1 MVVLPKVT
9 VVLLQEIE
17 DLPQERAVLVLRIET
32 LPLVKEVLLV
42 ENVVFH
48 SLFFGGLSP
57 GFRGPFHLGV
67 PALGRQGFAEGG
79 GRGSPAEAGPSQS
92 HGRLLP
98 LNGRVSHGGGGH
110 SPEDGGLA
118 HGDGSFPPGYGGAS
132 HCQGSLALGDASV
145 AHRSRGGQPE
155 PVPGSR
161 LLTCKLRSLFPV
173 ARRPGFK
180 YSTTFV
186 CVDTAH
192 GCFSEACAEGTSRKF
207 KLFTFVK
214 FSVKTLLEKY
224 TAEPIDDSS
233 EEFINFA
240 AILEHILSH
249 RFKGSGSWFSSDG
262 QRSFWEYIRLAC
274 GKVQNNCIASIEN
287 IENISTSRAKA
298 RISGRAWIRVALM
311 EKRLSEYVSTALR
324 DTRTTRRFYD
334 DGAIMLREE
343 ATVLTGMLI
352 GLSAID
358 FSFCLK
364 GETLDGKS
372 PAVIDYTPYLKFT
385 QSYDYLSDEEDRRS
399 VDSSNSEES
408 VPEHPYIPLVTD
420 EESWSNKCRKMEQR
434 FKIVYAQKGYLEE
447 LVRLRES
454 QLKNV
459 ETENKRLRAKVEEL
473 TVQGQQ
479 EKKELEAIVLELQAQ
494 LSALMPCDSSHLVK
508 DLSIPLVNQW
518 STITNNQGD
527 VKLFRR
533 RSFHSLEQLSAEV
546 SLNSDSQ
553 KTEGRQNGDAAW
565 TTAGR
570 HKHHRSSYM
579 SMFLSVGLLFPPP
592 TLKFGKDN
600 TPSMLGLCG
609 SLASL
614 PSSKSLASLKSSE
627 CLVNISAEPSPALSP
642 S

>member
-1 MVVLPKVT
+1 AAAASVALRRGQRVFVGH
-9 VVLLQEIE
+9 
-17 DLPQERAVLVLRIET
+17 RAR
-32 LPLVKEVLLV
+32 
-42 ENVVFH
+42 
-48 SLFFGGLSP
+48 
-57 GFRGPFHLGV
+57 
-67 PALGRQGFAEGG
+67 G
-79 GRGSPAEAGPSQS
+79 GRGPGLDTDPEEAPGPPLDGVGLHS
-92 HGRLLP
+92 HS
-98 LNGRVSHGGGGH
+98 N
-110 SPEDGGLA
+110 
-118 HGDGSFPPGYGGAS
+118 GYGSDIEKAVCS
-132 HCQGSLALGDASV
+132 
-145 AHRSRGGQPE
+145 E
-155 PVPGSR
+155 
-161 LLTCKLRSLFPV
+161 
-173 ARRPGFK
+173 RR
-180 YSTTFV
+180 
-186 CVDTAH
+186 
-192 GCFSEACAEGTSRKF
+192 
-207 KLFTFVK
+207 

-274 GKVQNNCIASIEN
+274 SK
-287 IENISTSRAKA
+287 
-298 RISGRAWIRVALM
+298 GRAWIRVALM

-343 ATVLTGMLI
+343 AQVLTGMLI

-372 PAVIDYTPYLKFT
+372 SAVIDYTPYLKFT

-473 TVQGQQ
+473 TVQTQQ
-479 EKKELEAIVLELQAQ
+479 EKKELEAVVLELQAQ
-494 LSALMPCDSSHLVK
+494 LSALMPCDSSHLAK

-533 RSFHSLEQLSAEV
+533 RSFPSLEQLSAEV

-553 KTEGRQNGDAAW
+553 RTDGRQNGDTAW
-565 TTAGR
+565 TSA
-570 HKHHRSSYM
+570 
-579 SMFLSVGLLFPPP
+579 
-592 TLKFGKDN
+592 GKDN

-614 PSSKSLASLKSSE
+614 PSSKSMASLKSSE
-627 CLVNISAEPSPALSP
+627 CLVNISTEPSPALTP

>member
-1 MVVLPKVT
+1 MESGCVQTAMAMGLTSKKASARSVT
-9 VVLLQEIE
+9 V
-17 DLPQERAVLVLRIET
+17 ERKNLIT
-32 LPLVKEVLLV
+32 
-42 ENVVFH
+42 
-48 SLFFGGLSP
+48 
-57 GFRGPFHLGV
+57 
-67 PALGRQGFAEGG
+67 
-79 GRGSPAEAGPSQS
+79 
-92 HGRLLP
+92 
-98 LNGRVSHGGGGH
+98 
-110 SPEDGGLA
+110 
-118 HGDGSFPPGYGGAS
+118 
-132 HCQGSLALGDASV
+132 
-145 AHRSRGGQPE
+145 
-155 PVPGSR
+155 
-161 LLTCKLRSLFPV
+161 
-173 ARRPGFK
+173 
-180 YSTTFV
+180 V
-186 CVDTAH
+186 C
-192 GCFSEACAEGTSRKF
+192 R
-207 KLFTFVK
+207 

-233 EEFINFA
+233 EEFVNFA

-274 GKVQNNCIASIEN
+274 SKVQNNCIASIEN
-287 IENISTSRAKA
+287 IENISTSRAK
-298 RISGRAWIRVALM
+298 GRAWIRVALM

-364 GETLDGKS
+364 GEALDGKC

-473 TVQGQQ
+473 TLQGQQ
-479 EKKELEAIVLELQAQ
+479 EKKELEAIVLELQTKVLGKTLCFCSVIIAYF
-494 LSALMPCDSSHLVK
+494 LCFSS
-508 DLSIPLVNQW
+508 
-518 STITNNQGD
+518 
-527 VKLFRR
+527 R
-533 RSFHSLEQLSAEV
+533 RSFHSLEQLSPQV

-553 KTEGRQNGDAAW
+553 KTDGRQNGDADW
-565 TTAGR
+565 TSAGKTADAE
-570 HKHHRSSYM
+570 HLQCI
-579 SMFLSVGLLFPPP
+579 MFYSRWCSAQTQDTAACF
-592 TLKFGKDN
+592 
-600 TPSMLGLCG
+600 
-609 SLASL
+609 
-614 PSSKSLASLKSSE
+614 KS
-627 CLVNISAEPSPALSP
+627 IIP
-642 S
+642 

>member
-1 MVVLPKVT
+1 MRVALTTDTDLVPWVKVRVVRELVVSPRVTEVLPTAMLVSPKVM
-9 VVLLQEIE
+9 VVLLQKID
-17 DLPQERAVLVLRIET
+17 DLPQEMAYLVLSIEN
-32 LPLVKEVLLV
+32 LPLVKEVLLDKNEV
-42 ENVVFH
+42 FLRLDIKALRKEVVVVPRLKLARPRATVVFC
-48 SLFFGGLSP
+48 LWMVESP
-57 GFRGPFHLGV
+57 MEVVVTPLKMEELPMATVVFPLAIEVLPTARAVLPSVMLV
-67 PALGRQGFAEGG
+67 LPIE
-79 GRGSPAEAGPSQS
+79 AEAVSPS
-92 HGRLLP
+92 P
-98 LNGRVSHGGGGH
+98 
-110 SPEDGGLA
+110 
-118 HGDGSFPPGYGGAS
+118 
-132 HCQGSLALGDASV
+132 
-145 AHRSRGGQPE
+145 
-155 PVPGSR
+155 
-161 LLTCKLRSLFPV
+161 
-173 ARRPGFK
+173 
-180 YSTTFV
+180 
-186 CVDTAH
+186 
-192 GCFSEACAEGTSRKF
+192 
-207 KLFTFVK
+207 

-249 RFKGSGSWFSSDG
+249 RFKGNTAGSGSWFSSDG

-274 GKVQNNCIASIEN
+274 SKVQNNCIASIEN
-287 IENISTSRAKA
+287 IENISTSRAK
-298 RISGRAWIRVALM
+298 GRAWIRVALM

-343 ATVLTGMLI
+343 AQVLTGMLI

-372 PAVIDYTPYLKFT
+372 SAVIDYTPYLKFT

-459 ETENKRLRAKVEEL
+459 EMENKRLRAKVEEL
-473 TVQGQQ
+473 TVQTKQ
-479 EKKELEAIVLELQAQ
+479 EKKELEAVVLELQAQ
-494 LSALMPCDSSHLVK
+494 LSALMPCDSSHLAK

-553 KTEGRQNGDAAW
+553 RTDGKQNGDAAW
-565 TTAGR
+565 TSA
-570 HKHHRSSYM
+570 
-579 SMFLSVGLLFPPP
+579 
-592 TLKFGKDN
+592 GKDN

-614 PSSKSLASLKSSE
+614 PSSKSLASLKSNE
-627 CLVNISAEPSPALSP
+627 CLVNISAEPSPALTP

>member
-1 MVVLPKVT
+1 RSTMAMGLTPKKASARSVGVERKNLIT
-9 VVLLQEIE
+9 VC
-17 DLPQERAVLVLRIET
+17 R
-32 LPLVKEVLLV
+32 
-42 ENVVFH
+42 
-48 SLFFGGLSP
+48 
-57 GFRGPFHLGV
+57 
-67 PALGRQGFAEGG
+67 
-79 GRGSPAEAGPSQS
+79 
-92 HGRLLP
+92 
-98 LNGRVSHGGGGH
+98 
-110 SPEDGGLA
+110 
-118 HGDGSFPPGYGGAS
+118 
-132 HCQGSLALGDASV
+132 
-145 AHRSRGGQPE
+145 
-155 PVPGSR
+155 
-161 LLTCKLRSLFPV
+161 
-173 ARRPGFK
+173 
-180 YSTTFV
+180 
-186 CVDTAH
+186 
-192 GCFSEACAEGTSRKF
+192 
-207 KLFTFVK
+207 

-274 GKVQNNCIASIEN
+274 SKVQNNCIASIEN
-287 IENISTSRAKA
+287 IENISTSRAK
-298 RISGRAWIRVALM
+298 GRAWIRVALM

-494 LSALMPCDSSHLVK
+494 L
-508 DLSIPLVNQW
+508 
-518 STITNNQGD
+518 
-527 VKLFRR
+527 

-553 KTEGRQNGDAAW
+553 RTEGRQNGDAVW
-565 TTAGR
+565 TSA
-570 HKHHRSSYM
+570 
-579 SMFLSVGLLFPPP
+579 
-592 TLKFGKDN
+592 GKDN

-627 CLVNISAEPSPALSP
+627 CLVNISTEPSPALSP

>member
-1 MVVLPKVT
+1 MESGCIQTAMAMGLTSKKASARSVGVERKNLIT
-9 VVLLQEIE
+9 VC
-17 DLPQERAVLVLRIET
+17 R
-32 LPLVKEVLLV
+32 
-42 ENVVFH
+42 
-48 SLFFGGLSP
+48 
-57 GFRGPFHLGV
+57 
-67 PALGRQGFAEGG
+67 
-79 GRGSPAEAGPSQS
+79 
-92 HGRLLP
+92 
-98 LNGRVSHGGGGH
+98 
-110 SPEDGGLA
+110 
-118 HGDGSFPPGYGGAS
+118 
-132 HCQGSLALGDASV
+132 
-145 AHRSRGGQPE
+145 
-155 PVPGSR
+155 
-161 LLTCKLRSLFPV
+161 
-173 ARRPGFK
+173 
-180 YSTTFV
+180 
-186 CVDTAH
+186 
-192 GCFSEACAEGTSRKF
+192 
-207 KLFTFVK
+207 

-287 IENISTSRAKA
+287 IENISTSRAK
-298 RISGRAWIRVALM
+298 GRAWIRVALM
-311 EKRLSEYVSTALR
+311 EKRLSEYISTALR

-334 DGAIMLREE
+334 DGAILLREE

-364 GETLDGKS
+364 GEALDGKS

-385 QSYDYLSDEEDRRS
+385 QSYDYLSDEDDRHS

-408 VPEHPYIPLVTD
+408 IPEHPYIPLVTD

-459 ETENKRLRAKVEEL
+459 ETDNKCLRTKVEEL
-473 TVQGQQ
+473 TVQSQQ
-479 EKKELEAIVLELQAQ
+479 EKKELEAVVLELQAQ
-494 LSALMPCDSSHLVK
+494 LSALIPCDSSHLSK
-508 DLSIPLVNQW
+508 ELSIPLVNEW
-518 STITNNQGD
+518 SAIANNQGE

-533 RSFHSLEQLSAEV
+533 SFHSFEQFSAEL

-553 KTEGRQNGDAAW
+553 KTDGRPNGDAAW
-565 TTAGR
+565 TSA
-570 HKHHRSSYM
+570 
-579 SMFLSVGLLFPPP
+579 
-592 TLKFGKDN
+592 GKDN

-627 CLVNISAEPSPALSP
+627 CLVNISTEPSPALSP